1 MKHGLSAFLRVFV
14 SAILLTG
21 LLFVM
26 RHHLPGV
33 AATLMKTNLAIFFAA
48 VLLFAVNVCVLAAR
62 LRLVFQGEGLLIPYT
77 RTVQLSF
84 VGYFFN
90 NFMPTAIGGDLVKA
104 YYAYAQTDQA
114 GKSFV
119 AVFMDRFVGVFSFI
133 MIASIA
139 LLCSWN
145 MINSSI
151 KSAIA
156 LFVVTGIVVMIVVL
170 NSKVAGLV
178 LGVLSRLKLFNV
190 GEKLSKIYRMVHD
203 YRNKK
208 KLLVRVVIVSALVQC
223 SYFVVIFL
231 LGASLNTGLSLR
243 TIFLIMPLVSL
254 VSMLP
259 SIGGLG
265 FREGAIV
272 LLFKDFIGSDNAF
285 AISIL
290 LLVILLLTS
299 VIGAGFYAFA
309 PQFRFKK
316 RIKLEG
322 NV

>member
-1 MKHGLSAFLRVFV
+1 MKHGLSAFLRVLV
-14 SAILLTG
+14 SAILLAG
-21 LLFVM
+21 LLFTM

-33 AATLMKTNLAIFFAA
+33 AATLMKTNLAIFFVA

-62 LRLVFQGEGLLIPYT
+62 LRLVFQGEGLLIPYN
-77 RTVQLSF
+77 RMVQLTF

-133 MIASIA
+133 TIASIA
-139 LLCSWN
+139 LLFSWN

-151 KSAIA
+151 KSVIA
-156 LFVVTGIVVMIVVL
+156 LFATAGIVAMIVVL
-170 NSKVAGLV
+170 NSRVAGLV
-178 LGVLSRLKLFNV
+178 LGALSRLKLFNV
-190 GEKLSKIYRMVHD
+190 GEKLSKVYRMVHD

-208 KLLVRVVIVSALVQC
+208 KLLIRVAIVSAIVQC
-223 SYFVVIFL
+223 SYFVVMFL
-231 LGASLNTGLSLR
+231 LAASLGVGLNLRIIVLLMPVISL
-243 TIFLIMPLVSL
+243 I
-254 VSMLP
+254 SMLP

-290 LLVILLLTS
+290 LLVTLLLIS
-299 VIGAGFYAFA
+299 AVGAGFYAFA
-309 PQFRFKK
+309 PQFKFKK
-316 RIKLEG
+316 RMKLEG

>member
-1 MKHGLSAFLRVFV
+1 MKQGLSAFLRVFV
-14 SAILLTG
+14 STVLLAG
-21 LLFVM
+21 LLFAM

-33 AATLMKTNLAIFFAA
+33 AATLMKTNLAIFFFA
-48 VLLFAVNVCVLAAR
+48 VLLFAINVCVLAVR
-62 LRLVFQGEGLLIPYT
+62 LRLVFQGEGLLIPYI
-77 RTVQLSF
+77 RTAQLSF

-133 MIASIA
+133 VIASIA

-156 LFVVTGIVVMIVVL
+156 LFAVAGIVGMVVVL
-170 NSKVAGLV
+170 NSRVAGVV
-178 LGVLSRLKLFNV
+178 LGALSHLKLFNV
-190 GEKLSKIYRMVHD
+190 GEKLSKVYRMVHD

-208 KLLVRVVIVSALVQC
+208 KLLAVAALVSAIVQC
-223 SYFVVIFL
+223 SYFIVIFL
-231 LGASLNTGLSLR
+231 LGASLGTGLSLR
-243 TIFLIMPLVSL
+243 IIFLLMPLVSL
-254 VSMLP
+254 ISMLP

-309 PQFRFKK
+309 PQFKFKK
-316 RIKLEG
+316 RMKLEG